1 MGRKRR
7 KEVETWNH
15 GRTNRVQIERV
26 SHNGEMSVVK
36 DLTTGKETRLEED
49 MGAVM
54 VEEEMNNATVNDQG
68 DQSAQ

>member
-1 MGRKRR
+1 M
-7 KEVETWNH
+7 
-15 GRTNRVQIERV
+15 QIERV

-36 DLTTGKETRLEED
+36 DLTTGKETRLEAD

-54 VEEEMNNATVNDQG
+54 VEEEMNNATVNGQG

>member
-1 MGRKRR
+1 M
-7 KEVETWNH
+7 
-15 GRTNRVQIERV
+15 QIERV

-36 DLTTGKETRLEED
+36 DLTTGKETRLVAD
-49 MGAVM
+49 MGVVM